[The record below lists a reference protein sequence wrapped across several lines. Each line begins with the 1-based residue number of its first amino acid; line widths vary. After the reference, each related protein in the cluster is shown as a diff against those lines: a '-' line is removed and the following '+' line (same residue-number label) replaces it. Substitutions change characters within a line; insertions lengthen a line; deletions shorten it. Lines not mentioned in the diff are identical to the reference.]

1 MRAFRNT
8 MMLGGVLGAL
18 VLAGNVNA
26 QTQMR
31 ALGGFSNQYQN
42 SEVEKPFFEQL
53 HSTAGIQVTFRAI
66 DEMGLKGYDAFRQLQ
81 SGLFDVMAISPGYV
95 SGDDPFVLGID
106 LPGTMPTLE
115 QAHKAADAVRAAL
128 GERIRQRFDGELLTI
143 WPYPASVLFC
153 AGEFSGFDDLAG
165 KKVRVPSPGL
175 AELVEHFGAT
185 SVTLPFSD
193 IYLSLQRGLINC
205 ATAASLS
212 GNSANLYEVTD
223 TIYTLPL
230 SWTLQLHVANGDYWR
245 GLDEATR
252 AALTQQFAGLEEQMW
267 SVADKTTQDGL
278 NCNAGKDPCEFGK
291 KGSMKLVDPSDEDRA
306 RLQQAVESVVLPKW
320 SRECDAAFPDCS
332 RIWNETVGQAV
343 GLAIK

>member
-1 MRAFRNT
+1 MHTLRNAVI
-8 MMLGGVLGAL
+8 LSGVLGGLILTTGAH
-18 VLAGNVNA
+18 A

-31 ALGGFSNQYQN
+31 VLGGFSNQYQN
-42 SEVEKPFFEQL
+42 AEVEKPFFTEL
-53 HSTAGIQVTFRAI
+53 GANADVQVTFRAI

-115 QAHKAADAVRAAL
+115 QAKAAADAIRTVLADRIM
-128 GERIRQRFDGELLTI
+128 ERFNGELLTI

-153 AGEFSGFDDLAG
+153 SGEIASLADLAG

-175 AELVEHFGAT
+175 AQLIEHFGGT

-193 IYLSLQRGLINC
+193 VYLSLQRGLVDC

-212 GNSANLYEVTD
+212 GNTANLHEVTD
-223 TIYTLPL
+223 TLYTLPL
-230 SWTLQLHVANGDYWR
+230 SWTLQLHVANGDYWQ
-245 GLDEATR
+245 GLDETKR
-252 AALTQQFAGLEEQMW
+252 SALSGQFAKLEEQMW

-291 KGSMKLVDPSDEDRA
+291 KGSMKLVDPTDEDRNA
-306 RLQQAVESVVLPKW
+306 LQQAVQSAVLPKW
-320 SRECDAAFPDCS
+320 ASECDAAFEGCS
-332 RIWNETVGQAV
+332 RIWNETVGKAV
-343 GLAIK
+343 GLTIQ